1 MTSSM
6 KRIEKSRKEKSRI
19 EESGI
24 GHSKGEWKRIEKNRT
39 K

>member
-6 KRIEKSRKEKSRI
+6 KRAEKSRKEKSRI

-24 GHSKGEWKRIEKNRT
+24 GHSKGEWKRIE
-39 K
+39 